1 MRKREGE
8 KKREKKRERKRE
20 REGGAYFV
28 ILARAIFLTVEGF
41 RVSCNEVA
49 TDTQKS
55 RKEKIGNPEHRSL
68 YVVAKCQHPC
78 L

>member
-1 MRKREGE
+1 MRKRERG
-8 KKREKKRERKRE
+8 RKRE
-20 REGGAYFV
+20 RERREREGAYFV